1 MTVSIIKGRYDLRLN
16 RKGSGLAHLVQI
28 IRREDRI
35 TDFYKSFSETTQLGP
50 LFSITRRF
58 EEEGSRFFEINLME
72 LMNIFS
78 AMKYKYEI
86 IYNC

>member
-28 IRREDRI
+28 IRRGDRI

-58 EEEGSRFFEINLME
+58 EEEGSRFFEINLS